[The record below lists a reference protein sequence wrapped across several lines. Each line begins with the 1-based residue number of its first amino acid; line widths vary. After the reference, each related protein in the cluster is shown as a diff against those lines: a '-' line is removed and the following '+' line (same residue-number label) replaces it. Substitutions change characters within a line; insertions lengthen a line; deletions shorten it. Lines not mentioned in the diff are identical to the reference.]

1 MKKIAAAV
9 LACLAAGSVGVAN
22 AAAGDSTVSIGYA
35 QIHSKGL
42 KKAVD
47 YYGGALNSASD
58 FVAGMADSAG
68 ITVPD
73 SAFSAGADKYKDPKG
88 VNLKYR
94 YEFDDNWGVIGS
106 FTYAREKYDGHI
118 NVNDPSAGDSLNGK
132 GSIKGRYFSL
142 LAGPTYRI
150 NDYVSGYAMIGLAN
164 SKIEYSAD
172 YAYKAGGDTGSGSY
186 SEDRNKTSF
195 AYGLGLQINPF
206 KNIAIDVAYEGSGSG
221 DWNTSGFN
229 VGVGYKF

>member
-1 MKKIAAAV
+1 MKKIAVAV
-9 LACLAAGSVGVAN
+9 LVGLALGSIGVAN

-58 FVAGMADSAG
+58 FVDDMAGNTG
-68 ITVPD
+68 VTVPD
-73 SAFSAGADKYKDPKG
+73 SVFSAGADKYKDPKG

-106 FTYAREKYDGHI
+106 FTYAWEKYDGHI
-118 NVNDPSAGDSLNGK
+118 NANDPSDGDSVNAK
-132 GSIKGRYFSL
+132 GSIKGNYFSL
-142 LAGPTYRI
+142 LAGPAYRI

-164 SKIEYSAD
+164 SKIKYSAD
-172 YAYKAGGDTGSGSY
+172 YAYKAGGSMGSGSY

-195 AYGLGLQINPF
+195 AYGVGLQFNPF

-221 DWNTSGFN
+221 DWNTNGFN
-229 VGVGYKF
+229 VGVGYSF